1 MDFVKF
7 IELTRS
13 IIGGKGGIH
22 TYVKTLFDAILTDNG
37 KDILEDYSDSTYK
50 AYANGSTKI
59 NKISKA
65 MVSYIDPVEFS
76 SFIFDTEESVQLA
89 LCQQFIAYLPNINI
103 NNVGDEIAELFAN
116 IIREAAATK
125 RKSPASKKD
134 TGTEEIIEIPQEQ
147 HSDDYPYSSEDKV
160 LLQEFTSDYDDIMVK
175 MIGENYGDALIDM
188 TLPTKIKNLYETKWN
203 TKADSFLDPTLKSYV
218 YGLLGELN
226 QLSSSFFINN
236 SMPFFIRNTREKIRN
251 LYVKLHPDLFADS
264 FPYAAFID
272 DWDEGELY

>member
-7 IELTRS
+7 VELTRS

-89 LCQQFIAYLPNINI
+89 LCQQFNDYLPNINI

-134 TGTEEIIEIPQEQ
+134 TETEEIIEIPQEQ
-147 HSDDYPYSSEDKV
+147 PSDDYPYSSEDKG
-160 LLQEFTSDYDDIMVK
+160 LLQEFTSDYDEIMVK

-188 TLPTKIKNLYETKWN
+188 TLPTQIKNLYETKWN

>member
-7 IELTRS
+7 VDLTRP
-13 IIGGKGGIH
+13 IIGGKSGIH

-37 KDILEDYSDSTYK
+37 KDILNDYKDSTYK
-50 AYANGSTKI
+50 AYANGSTSI

-89 LCQQFIAYLPNINI
+89 LCQQFKVYLPNINI
-103 NNVGDEIAELFAN
+103 NNVGDEIAELFTN
-116 IIREAAATK
+116 IIREAASIK
-125 RKSPASKKD
+125 RKSPKSKKD

-160 LLQEFTSDYDDIMVK
+160 LLQEFTSDYDEIMVK

-226 QLSSSFFINN
+226 QLSN
-236 SMPFFIRNTREKIRN
+236 SLLLDSGNPFSIKSTRTKIRN
-251 LYVKLHPDLFADS
+251 LYVKLHPTTFS
-264 FPYAAFID
+264 VTFPYDAFID
-272 DWDEGELY
+272 DWDEGEF

>member
-7 IELTRS
+7 VDLTRP
-13 IIGGKGGIH
+13 IIGGKSGIH

-37 KDILEDYSDSTYK
+37 KDILNDYKDSTYK
-50 AYANGSTKI
+50 AYANGSTSI

-89 LCQQFIAYLPNINI
+89 LCQQFKVYLPNINI
-103 NNVGDEIAELFAN
+103 NNVGDEIAELFTN
-116 IIREAAATK
+116 IIREAASIK

-160 LLQEFTSDYDDIMVK
+160 LLQEFTSDYDEIMVK

-188 TLPTKIKNLYETKWN
+188 TLPSKIKSLYEIKWN
-203 TKADSFLDPTLKSYV
+203 TKADSFLDPTFKSYV

-226 QLSSSFFINN
+226 QLSN
-236 SMPFFIRNTREKIRN
+236 SLLLDSGNPFSIKSTRTKIRN
-251 LYVKLHPDLFADS
+251 LYVKLHPTTFS
-264 FPYAAFID
+264 VTFPYDAFID
-272 DWDEGELY
+272 DWDEGEF